1 MAPALLA
8 QAQAQ
13 ASAAAAAAATLPAAL
28 RALRAEGAAAF
39 ATLGL
44 PTTRN
49 EDWHYT
55 NVRPLAEQA
64 FAPMAGALDGVSAE
78 ALAPHRFD
86 AAWPTLVFVNGRYAP
101 SLSSVQ
107 ALPEGVRVRPL
118 AEAAAEE
125 PELVQR
131 VLGRTA
137 PASRDGFTALN
148 AAFAGEGVFLHVAKE
163 MVSDVPVHVL
173 FVTTE
178 AGAQGMQHP
187 RVLVLAERHARAT
200 LVESWVGL
208 TASPYFTNAVAEVVV
223 EDGATLTHLK
233 VQQEGRAAFHVG
245 TIEATQGR
253 DSHYV
258 AFCFTA
264 GAQLSRSNVSTFLG
278 GAGCGTTVNGLTM
291 LDGTQHGDVQTRI
304 EHAEPNCFSREV
316 FKSVLD
322 GRSHGVFNGKVYV
335 RPVAQ
340 QTDGKQTNNTL
351 LLSPT
356 AQIDAKP
363 QLEIFADDVKCTHGA
378 TVGQID
384 RTALFYM
391 KSRGVDADTARR
403 LLTYAFAAEVLEM
416 IENEAVREQLERA
429 ALHRFTELAT
439 VAG

>member
-1 MAPALLA
+1 M
-8 QAQAQ
+8 
-13 ASAAAAAAATLPAAL
+13 
-28 RALRAEGAAAF
+28 
-39 ATLGL
+39 
-44 PTTRN
+44 
-49 EDWHYT
+49 
-55 NVRPLAEQA
+55 
-64 FAPMAGALDGVSAE
+64 
-78 ALAPHRFD
+78 
-86 AAWPTLVFVNGRYAP
+86 
-101 SLSSVQ
+101 
-107 ALPEGVRVRPL
+107 
-118 AEAAAEE
+118 
-125 PELVQR
+125 
-131 VLGRTA
+131 
-137 PASRDGFTALN
+137 
-148 AAFAGEGVFLHVAKE
+148 
-163 MVSDVPVHVL
+163 
-173 FVTTE
+173 
-178 AGAQGMQHP
+178 
-187 RVLVLAERHARAT
+187 
-200 LVESWVGL
+200 
-208 TASPYFTNAVAEVVV
+208 

-335 RPVAQ
+335 RPIAQ

-416 IENEAVREQLERA
+416 IENETVREQLERA